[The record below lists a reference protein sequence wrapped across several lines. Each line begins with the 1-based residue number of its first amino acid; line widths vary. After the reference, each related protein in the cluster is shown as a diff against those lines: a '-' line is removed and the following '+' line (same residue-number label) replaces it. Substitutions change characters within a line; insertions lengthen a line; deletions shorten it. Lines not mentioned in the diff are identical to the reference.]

1 MRKLWLWWHIRN
13 CKQNW
18 KINLRLYLYLFGTG
32 MEDQLNFNGWFTRSS
47 VPRRAT
53 FFDGQKQTWSRG
65 RVMITWYI
73 NFKSSSNPDRKCL
86 QKRTIIVSIFW
97 IDRSPWNEPNPVFT
111 VIYKS
116 ALVIIHLFY
125 IFCTTVTYLVGYLN
139 DQNGQ
144 SSHQHPRKVILFPL
158 VASMLETKCVG
169 DKFEMLM
176 TD

>member
-1 MRKLWLWWHIRN
+1 MVD
-13 CKQNW
+13 
-18 KINLRLYLYLFGTG
+18 LRGQACQG
-32 MEDQLNFNGWFTRSS
+32 EQRC
-47 VPRRAT
+47 
-53 FFDGQKQTWSRG
+53 DGQKHTWSRG
-65 RVMITWYI
+65 WVMVTWYI

-86 QKRTIIVSIFW
+86 QKRTIIVSFFW
-97 IDRSPWNEPNPVFT
+97 IDGSPWNGPNPVFT

-176 TD
+176 TDLIYFLSKKNYQNI